1 MASKAKKKQASSKPA
16 RPVAAPP
23 GTFAFGHHSEAPP
36 VHKDNPYESMLARF
50 EPAARKLQLADDLY
64 EVLKRPD
71 RELTVSVP
79 VRREHGKI
87 EVFTGYRVQHS
98 IARGPYKGGI
108 RYAPDVT
115 LDEVRALAAWMTW
128 KCAVVNVPF
137 GGAKGGVICD
147 PSKMTPKELEALTR
161 RYTWA
166 IADIIGPDRDVPAP
180 DMNTNEQTMAWIMD
194 TYSMQRGH
202 VVMGVVTGKPVGL
215 GGSEGRRTATGF
227 GVEFVTRAALKHWNM
242 GNPEKTSVAVQG
254 SGNVGGVAAE
264 QFHNLGYK
272 VVALSDVSGG
282 IYNKKGLDIPKVMAH
297 LRDPKNRSKT
307 LKNCTLGD
315 KVTNS
320 ELLEL
325 QCDVLVPAAKEDQ
338 ITSDNA
344 ANIKARLIVEG
355 ANGPTS
361 ASADAI
367 LEKKGIVVIPDI
379 LANAGGVTVSYFE
392 WVQDR
397 EGYFWDEDRVN
408 RTLERTMVAAF
419 NDVVRYQEKYDVT
432 TRIAAYM
439 LGVDRTAKYV
449 QLRGIYP

>member
-1 MASKAKKKQASSKPA
+1 MSANFDANQSEAHIP
-16 RPVAAPP
+16 
-23 GTFAFGHHSEAPP
+23 HSE
-36 VHKDNPYESMLARF
+36 NPF
-50 EPAARKLQLADDLY
+50 EAM
-64 EVLKRPD
+64 LKRFDLAAQKLTLSPDVYQVLRVPD
-71 RELTVSVP
+71 RELTVSIP
-79 VRREHGKI
+79 VRRDNGKI
-87 EVFTGYRVQHS
+87 EVFTGYRVQHN

-137 GGAKGGVICD
+137 GGAKGGVRC
-147 PSKMTPKELEALTR
+147 TPGTMSPRELEALTR
-161 RYTWA
+161 RYVWG
-166 IADIIGPDRDVPAP
+166 IMDIIGPDRDVPAP

-194 TYSMQRGH
+194 TYSMKHGS
-202 VVMGVVTGKPVGL
+202 VCMGVVTGKPIGL

-227 GVEFVTRAALKHWNM
+227 GVEFVTRAALSHWKLSDPKN
-242 GNPEKTSVAVQG
+242 TTVAVQG

-264 QFHNLGYK
+264 RFHSLGYK
-272 VVALSDVSGG
+272 VVALSDIHGG
-282 IYNKKGLDIPKVMAH
+282 IYNKNGLDIPKVMAY
-297 LRDPKNRSKT
+297 LKEKKT
-307 LKNCTLGD
+307 LAGCPLGEP
-315 KVTNS
+315 VSNA

-325 QCDVLVPAAKEDQ
+325 PCDVLVPAAKEDQ
-338 ITSDNA
+338 ITA
-344 ANIKARLIVEG
+344 ANADRIKAKLIVEG
-355 ANGPTS
+355 ANGPTAS
-361 ASADAI
+361 SADEI
-367 LEKKGIVVIPDI
+367 LDRKGIIVLPDI

-408 RTLERTMVAAF
+408 RTLERMMVAAF
-419 NDVVRYQEKYDVT
+419 ADVVGYQSKYKVS